1 MGTWEGL
8 LSTMNRPNE
17 VKHLTALRW
26 ARRGATVNLEL
37 RVCIS
42 TFGVVFPFPQTVSER
57 CFWESPADPSLIHKG
72 GCTWWDRR
80 TQNPESL
87 CVPDPPGLGEGLS
100 GKTPASFA
108 DITVGGLLLT
118 KSW

>member
-26 ARRGATVNLEL
+26 ARHGATVNLEL

-42 TFGVVFPFPQTVSER
+42 SFGVVFPFPQTVSGR
-57 CFWESPADPSLIHKG
+57 CCWESPADPSLYLVGTEEAEPRVPVCPRSSGPG
-72 GCTWWDRR
+72 GGAEWKDTCF
-80 TQNPESL
+80 L
-87 CVPDPPGLGEGLS
+87 C
-100 GKTPASFA
+100 
-108 DITVGGLLLT
+108 
-118 KSW
+118 